1 MYLMSYFCFSNYISI
16 FIPDNTNAASNT
28 FNHVPTHTAR
38 MTGNRVTSN
47 HKTGSH
53 IPPGTQ
59 KFTTRTKV
67 VTTSEQSPA
76 DSVTVVTRPHTGSVE
91 PDTGNHNIHITS
103 GTKNN
108 FPKQTLQK
116 DPVNFRNIPRVHN
129 HNIHITHL
137 LHDPVHPVVN
147 KRSVDDVLNEE
158 NNEHRM
164 DNLSRK
170 RGISRRK
177 KRHFAVPPADF
188 QPEHLRP
195 TTKKPPTMIIK
206 ETNAFLVDPIDQFI
220 RVNDTSHIGDHTFIS
235 FYVSS

>member
-1 MYLMSYFCFSNYISI
+1 MSIVV
-16 FIPDNTNAASNT
+16 PDNTNAASTT

-38 MTGNRVTSN
+38 MTGNHVTSN

-53 IPPGTQ
+53 IPSRSQ
-59 KFTTRTKV
+59 KFTTKTKV
-67 VTTSEQSPA
+67 VTAREQPPA
-76 DSVTVVTRPHTGSVE
+76 DISSRQIDNSVTVVTKPHAGSLEPGTGI
-91 PDTGNHNIHITS
+91 HNIHLTTGIQ
-103 GTKNN
+103 NN
-108 FPKQTLQK
+108 SPKQTTTFQNV
-116 DPVNFRNIPRVHN
+116 PVNLRDISRVHN

-147 KRSVDDVLNEE
+147 KRSIVDLLNEE
-158 NNEHRM
+158 DNEHRM

-188 QPEHLRP
+188 QPEHLRL
-195 TTKKPPTMIIK
+195 TTKKPPKMIIK
-206 ETNAFLVDPIDQFI
+206 DTNAFLVDPIDKFI

-235 FYVSS
+235 FYVST